1 MALLWKFLRNEA
13 GEDEGLADAGIE
25 TFRDA
30 PFAGLARECGQNSID
45 AARRSGPDGN
55 VERVIIRFWKE
66 TVPTETVPDIA
77 GFRATIDACLSRAR
91 TRRDDKEIQFFERAR
106 RIASAT
112 EIDLLHVIDEGTTG
126 LIGPCEPGTPYHA
139 LIKAKGVSKKGDDTS
154 GGSFGIGKNAAYAV
168 SALRSVFYSTVY
180 EDSSGNN
187 HFLAQAKAI
196 LVSHSKGP
204 GQEHSATGYWGE
216 AENYMPATNVS
227 GLPEWLQRTE
237 PGTTVTALGFLSEE
251 QWDWRIAESLVRNFF
266 TAVHNGKV
274 IFEVGDELVINRDT
288 LPGLFANEILREVAT
303 SRGSDEDLKF
313 SHNLYRCLTSPESA
327 RYEETIHGLGRVK
340 LSILI
345 EDRLEKQVGLIRN
358 GMFITSRFRHFREK
372 LARFPLQK
380 DFIAV
385 IEPIDDSASA
395 NIRALENPRHDE
407 LSPERIE
414 DPQLSRSLRAAVN
427 KMNSWIREKIKS
439 HTTLPPDDEIQLDD
453 LNDFFSAPEDK
464 TDRMQNTGNSEKD
477 PASIKV
483 KMRKRPESSGASASG
498 GSEGGSG
505 GEKPGESGGAT
516 SGPGAGGGKGGAS
529 GPRGG
534 PVPIKGLR
542 NTVQGGDTRSRM
554 IFFTPEKSGPARLE
568 VIAAGIAD
576 EENLPIVAATGHKV
590 TKGACEIELKEGER
604 IAISVELA
612 EPYEGPIE
620 VSLRLKEEN
629 DHEAQG

>member
-1 MALLWKFLRNEA
+1 MTLSWKFLRNEA

-45 AARRSGPDGN
+45 AARRSGPGGN
-55 VERVIIRFWKE
+55 TERVIIRFWKE
-66 TVPTETVPDIA
+66 TVPTEAIPDIG
-77 GFRATIDACLSRAR
+77 GFRATIEACLSRAR
-91 TRRDDKEIQFFERAR
+91 SRGDNKEIQFFERAG
-106 RIASAT
+106 RIVHAPD
-112 EIDLLHVIDEGTTG
+112 IDLLHVIDEGTTG
-126 LIGPCEPGTPYHA
+126 LIGPCAPGTPYHA

-180 EDSSGNN
+180 KDSSGADQ
-187 HFLAQAKAI
+187 FLAQGKAI
-196 LVSHSKGP
+196 LVSHNKGP

-216 AENYMPATNVS
+216 TENYMPATNMTV
-227 GLPEWLQRTE
+227 LPEWLQRTE
-237 PGTTVTALGFLSEE
+237 PGTTVTALGFLSEDG
-251 QWDWRIAESLVRNFF
+251 WDWRIAESLVRNFF
-266 TAVHNGKV
+266 AAVHNGKV
-274 IFEVGDELVINRDT
+274 IFEVGDDLVINRDT
-288 LPGLFANEILREVAT
+288 LSGLFANETLREVA
-303 SRGSDEDLKF
+303 SSCGSDEDLKF
-313 SHNLYRCLTSPESA
+313 SHNLYRCLTSPESTC
-327 RYEETIHGLGRVK
+327 YEETIDGLGRVK

-385 IEPIDDSASA
+385 IEPVDDKASSS
-395 NIRALENPRHDE
+395 IRALENPRHDE

-414 DPQLSRSLRAAVN
+414 DPERSRSLRAAVN
-427 KMNSWIREKIKS
+427 KMNGWIREKIKS

-453 LNDFFSAPEDK
+453 LNDFFAAPEDQ

-477 PASIKV
+477 PTSIKV
-483 KMRKRPESSGASASG
+483 KVRKKPESSGASASG

-505 GEKPGESGGAT
+505 GEKPGGNGGAT
-516 SGPGAGGGKGGAS
+516 SGPGAGGGKGGAD

-534 PVPIKGLR
+534 TVPIRGLR
-542 NTVQGGDTRSRM
+542 NTVTGGDTRFRR
-554 IFFTPEKSGPARLE
+554 IFFTPEKSGTARLV

-576 EENLPIVAATGHKV
+576 EERLSIVAAPGYTV
-590 TKGACEIELKEGER
+590 TRGACEIELKKGER
-604 IAISVELA
+604 VVLSVKLA
-612 EPYEGPIE
+612 ESYEGPIE
-620 VSLRLKEEN
+620 VSLSLKEES

>member
-1 MALLWKFLRNEA
+1 M
-13 GEDEGLADAGIE
+13 
-25 TFRDA
+25 
-30 PFAGLARECGQNSID
+30 
-45 AARRSGPDGN
+45 
-55 VERVIIRFWKE
+55 
-66 TVPTETVPDIA
+66 
-77 GFRATIDACLSRAR
+77 
-91 TRRDDKEIQFFERAR
+91 
-106 RIASAT
+106 
-112 EIDLLHVIDEGTTG
+112 
-126 LIGPCEPGTPYHA
+126 
-139 LIKAKGVSKKGDDTS
+139 
-154 GGSFGIGKNAAYAV
+154 
-168 SALRSVFYSTVY
+168 
-180 EDSSGNN
+180 
-187 HFLAQAKAI
+187 
-196 LVSHSKGP
+196 
-204 GQEHSATGYWGE
+204 
-216 AENYMPATNVS
+216 
-227 GLPEWLQRTE
+227 
-237 PGTTVTALGFLSEE
+237 
-251 QWDWRIAESLVRNFF
+251 
-266 TAVHNGKV
+266 
-274 IFEVGDELVINRDT
+274 
-288 LPGLFANEILREVAT
+288 
-303 SRGSDEDLKF
+303 
-313 SHNLYRCLTSPESA
+313 
-327 RYEETIHGLGRVK
+327 
-340 LSILI
+340 
-345 EDRLEKQVGLIRN
+345 
-358 GMFITSRFRHFREK
+358 
-372 LARFPLQK
+372 
-380 DFIAV
+380 

-483 KMRKRPESSGASASG
+483 KMRKKPESSGASVSG

-505 GEKPGESGGAT
+505 GEKPGGSGGAT